1 MAVWEAKKQVKS
13 WNKITQVSWTDW
25 VTMDNYYWLEHSFL
39 YSSNINADDELHGIK
54 LSSRA
59 WFTDKYAKCQLISLW
74 NSGVAALPMGN
85 WATTADIKRFKYNG
99 HNFSSPANSWK
110 YNQTHM
116 DYTIWQLISENFD
129 TVPGVIFQDYLW
141 FWQNGGTE
149 LWIISRTLAQATD
162 TSSQQNFI
170 PYDHDDYTDESI
182 MTPSTTG
189 GMTGEITAILNY
201 NNTRLVVAC
210 AQDIWVYYPELDWG
224 GQDSGYYGTQWR
236 KKTLHFEP
244 GTVIVWLTCTFEYL
258 KVWTVDEGWNSK
270 VYYYQGNNNLR
281 STFVYNVI
289 DLTGQKVLRV
299 YSINW
304 TDYYVNSIDGTD
316 WLVNLNKMIGNVPV
330 KLLTQRAWLTSMDIN
345 DKDPYFVGPV
355 GINATYN
362 DGNIYIADQYGV
374 FKFRQNMQGY
384 DRGYMKWQL
393 RDFTSYSSTPVQVF
407 GVCENQGFL
416 YVSDSLGCWAMR
428 LYDTWVDGY
437 QGADWNDADSP
448 SYYYSNYRS
457 KPQWV
462 LISREFEGKEWGT
475 VTKML
480 DEIRMNFE
488 LNPLTTGN
496 WTIDVYVSPNNLWK
510 STSDFTLSNNWW
522 HAMSIKQ
529 RNWKTR
535 AEKSNLFN
543 DLQSWESSF
552 KFDWQT
558 ITYAI
563 VIKVWTTDT
572 ATPIVRQLDILY
584 HCKDKINEVYTINSY

>member
-1 MAVWEAKKQVKS
+1 MAVWEAKKQVRN

-39 YSSNINADDELHGIK
+39 YSSNMNCDDELHGIK

-59 WFTDKYAKCQLISLW
+59 WFTDQYAKCQLVSLW
-74 NSGVAALPMGN
+74 KNWVIALPV
-85 WATTADIKRFKYNG
+85 WDRLESTTLSRFKYLWHDFNDPEDSWDELA
-99 HNFSSPANSWK
+99 SSVGSVMD
-110 YNQTHM
+110 TH
-116 DYTIWQLISENFD
+116 ID
-129 TVPGVIFQDYLW
+129 TVPGVVFQDYFW
-141 FWQNGGTE
+141 FGQNIGSE
-149 LWIISRTLAQATD
+149 LWVLSRVNVAA
-162 TSSQQNFI
+162 TSSSLQENFI
-170 PYDHDDYTDESI
+170 PYDHADYTDESI
-182 MTPSTTG
+182 MTPDLAQQK
-189 GMTGEITAILNY
+189 MTGAITAILNY

-210 AQDIWVYYPELDWG
+210 GQDIWVYYPELDWQQ
-224 GQDSGYYGTQWR
+224 QDGSYYGVTGW

-244 GTVIVWLTCTFEYL
+244 GTYIVWLTCTFEYL
-258 KVWTVDEGWNSK
+258 KVWCVDEWWNSK

-289 DLTGQKVLRV
+289 DLTGQKVTKV
-299 YSINW
+299 YSINGV
-304 TDYYVNSIDGTD
+304 DYYVNSIDGTD
-316 WLVNLNKMIGNVPV
+316 WLVNLNKMVGNVPI

-345 DKDPYFVGPV
+345 DKDPYFVWPV
-355 GINATYN
+355 WIDAAYN

-393 RDFTSYSSTPVQVF
+393 RDFTKWNNQPVQVF
-407 GVCENQGFL
+407 WVCENQGFL

-437 QGADWNDADSP
+437 QWADWNDEDSP
-448 SYYYSNYRS
+448 EEFYEGYRT

-462 LISREFEGKEWGT
+462 LISREFEWKEWGT